1 MLTRG
6 SEVQPCGWV
15 KDKFGVSWQV
25 VPAEMDEMMATKDKE
40 QLDRVTDA
48 MLKMKKFDIEKLRKA
63 YNNKEK

>member
-40 QLDRVTDA
+40 QLDRVTAA

-63 YNNKEK
+63 YSNKEN